1 MRKNVKVTAT
11 SVSTIG
17 PETVT
22 ARFEN
27 VKTRSKE
34 DIVYTELGTYEGIK
48 TTNYKT
54 DGNIKLSEFRENLI
68 SLRTKLKMY
77 ELGEEQ
83 EGDEI
88 GFSIYLKI
96 DKEDKPDES
105 YYIQIIIYRKVVIN
119 GNSKTIGEDEYAKI
133 LVLTSLEEQ
142 IENEDDT
149 DNETES
155 NYYYGIKDLVV
166 DSDIDDRIWRFVGE
180 NEWRSTTYLLLDL
193 NKNLAIN
200 KSAYLTLNLPF
211 NNNIGWYEPVRKTVN
226 AWYSN
231 KEIQKIE

>member
-1 MRKNVKVTAT
+1 
-11 SVSTIG
+11 
-17 PETVT
+17 
-22 ARFEN
+22 
-27 VKTRSKE
+27 
-34 DIVYTELGTYEGIK
+34 
-48 TTNYKT
+48 
-54 DGNIKLSEFRENLI
+54 
-68 SLRTKLKMY
+68 MY